1 MFNKRTIAFANLL
14 IWFQIGLLAQVP
26 IAKPA
31 LLPESN
37 PSPPAVAP
45 SVPPDEVVLT
55 AGSIKLTAAQF
66 DAIIDTIPEQYRAAA
81 RSTGRKPMAENIARV
96 LVLAQEGKRLK
107 VDESSAF
114 KAQEEFQTM
123 NHLAGTAFTE
133 ITNHAQVDE
142 ARLRAYYEQ
151 HKAEFEQVHARH
163 ILVRVTGSVA
173 PIKPSQKDLSEDEAL
188 AKAQQLRKQ
197 LLAGA
202 DFATLASTESDDPG
216 SAARGGELDV
226 FGHGQMVPVF
236 DQAAFAL
243 QPGVISE
250 PVRTPFGYHLI
261 RVEAKEPKPFEEL
274 RPELERRVRP
284 QVAQEIVDGLQK
296 KATVTFDPNFFGP
309 PVKETA
315 EVNGNKR

>member
-1 MFNKRTIAFANLL
+1 MLNKKTILIANIL
-14 IWFQIGLLAQVP
+14 IWSQIGLVAQVP
-26 IAKPA
+26 ISKPA

-37 PSPPAVAP
+37 VTPSPMAAP

-55 AGSIKLTAAQF
+55 VGSIKLTAAQF

-81 RSTGRKPMAENIARV
+81 RSTGRKPMAENIAKV

-123 NHLAGTAFTE
+123 NHLAAAAFNE
-133 ITNHAQVDE
+133 ITNHAQVDD
-142 ARLRAYYEQ
+142 AKLRAFYEQ

-173 PIKPSQKDLSEDEAL
+173 PVKPGQKDLSDEEAL
-188 AKAQQLRKQ
+188 AKVEQLRKQ

-202 DFATLASTESDDPG
+202 DFSALASKESDDAA

-226 FGHGQMVPVF
+226 FGHGQMVPAF
-236 DQAAFAL
+236 DQAAFSL

-261 RVEAKEPKPFEEL
+261 RVDSREPKPFDEVRAQLERRL
-274 RPELERRVRP
+274 RPE
-284 QVAQEIVDGLQK
+284 VAQETVDKLQK
-296 KATVTFDPNFFGP
+296 SATITFDPNFFGA
-309 PVKETA
+309 PVRET
-315 EVNGNKR
+315 VK